1 MSGSPWLWLLAGPN
15 GAGKS
20 TYARNL
26 LANVEEIVGPDELAY
41 QLSQDVPES
50 AALQAGR
57 LAVRRRNE
65 LLEQRRSFAVETT
78 LSGRRHLLLIERAR
92 SEGWSIGVVYIG
104 LGSPDL
110 AIARAR
116 ERVSQGGHDVPAADT
131 RRRYQRG
138 LGNLAIVYERAD
150 WLVVLDNSSVRNRM
164 KRVLEVNKGTVVF
177 RHRRL
182 PKWLSAALRA
192 SRQGRSKK
200 TD

>member
-110 AIARAR
+110 AIARVR

-131 RRRYQRG
+131 RR
-138 LGNLAIVYERAD
+138 
-150 WLVVLDNSSVRNRM
+150 
-164 KRVLEVNKGTVVF
+164 
-177 RHRRL
+177 
-182 PKWLSAALRA
+182 
-192 SRQGRSKK
+192 
-200 TD
+200 

>member
-1 MSGSPWLWLLAGPN
+1 MSGRPWLWLLAGPN

-20 TYARNL
+20 TYARDL
-26 LANVEEIVGPDELAY
+26 LADVEEIVGPDEFAY
-41 QLSQDVPES
+41 RLSRDAPES

-57 LAVRRRNE
+57 LAVHRRNE
-65 LLEQRRSFAVETT
+65 LLERRRTFAIETT

-110 AIARAR
+110 AIERVR
-116 ERVSQGGHDVPAADT
+116 ERVSQGGHDVPAADI

-150 WLVVLDNSSVRNRM
+150 RLVALDNSSVRKRM
-164 KRVLEVNKGTVVF
+164 KLVLEVNQGSVVF
-177 RHRRL
+177 RQRRL

-192 SRQGRSKK
+192 KRRGRPKK

>member
-41 QLSQDVPES
+41 QLSQDAPES
-50 AALQAGR
+50 AAVQAGR

-92 SEGWSIGVVYIG
+92 SEGWSIGVIYIG

-110 AIARAR
+110 AIARVR
-116 ERVSQGGHDVPAADT
+116 ERVSQGGHDVPAADI
-131 RRRYQRG
+131 RRRYQRS

-150 WLVVLDNSSVRNRM
+150 RLLVLDNSSVRSRM
-164 KRVLEVNKGTVVF
+164 KRVLQVNQGSVVF
-177 RHRRL
+177 RQRRL

-192 SRQGRSKK
+192 RHRGRSKK
-200 TD
+200 ID

>member
-41 QLSQDVPES
+41 QLSQDAPES

-92 SEGWSIGVVYIG
+92 SEGWSIGVIYIG

-110 AIARAR
+110 AIARVR
-116 ERVSQGGHDVPAADT
+116 ERVSQGGHDVPAADI
-131 RRRYQRG
+131 RRRYQRS

-150 WLVVLDNSSVRNRM
+150 RLLVLDNSSVRSRM
-164 KRVLEVNKGTVVF
+164 KRVLQVNQGSVVF
-177 RHRRL
+177 RQRRL
-182 PKWLSAALRA
+182 PKWPSAALRA
-192 SRQGRSKK
+192 RHRGRSKK
-200 TD
+200 ID

>member
-110 AIARAR
+110 AIARVR

>member
-78 LSGRRHLLLIERAR
+78 LSAVVTCYSSSAPGPKAGV
-92 SEGWSIGVVYIG
+92 SEWFTSG
-104 LGSPDL
+104 
-110 AIARAR
+110 
-116 ERVSQGGHDVPAADT
+116 
-131 RRRYQRG
+131 
-138 LGNLAIVYERAD
+138 
-150 WLVVLDNSSVRNRM
+150 
-164 KRVLEVNKGTVVF
+164 
-177 RHRRL
+177 
-182 PKWLSAALRA
+182 SAAPTWPSSA
-192 SRQGRSKK
+192 CGNG
-200 TD
+200 

>member
-1 MSGSPWLWLLAGPN
+1 MSGRPWLWLLGPN

-20 TYARNL
+20 TYARSL

-41 QLSQDVPES
+41 QLSRDAPES

-65 LLEQRRSFAVETT
+65 LLWQRRSFAVETT

-92 SEGWSIGVVYIG
+92 SEGWSIGMVYIG

-110 AIARAR
+110 AIARVR
-116 ERVSQGGHDVPAADT
+116 ERVSQGGHDVPAADI
-131 RRRYQRG
+131 RRRYQRS

-150 WLVVLDNSSVRNRM
+150 RLVVLDNSSVRNWM
-164 KRVLEVNKGTVVF
+164 KRALEVNQGSVVF
-177 RHRRL
+177 RQRRL
-182 PKWLSAALRA
+182 PKWLRAALRA
-192 SRQGRSKK
+192 KRRVMPKRI
-200 TD
+200 D

>member
-1 MSGSPWLWLLAGPN
+1 MSRPWLWLLAGPN

-20 TYARNL
+20 TYARDL
-26 LANVEEIVGPDELAY
+26 LADVEEIVGPDEFAY
-41 QLSQDVPES
+41 RLSKDAPES
-50 AALQAGR
+50 ASLQAGR

-65 LLEQRRSFAVETT
+65 LLEQCRTFAIETT

-92 SEGWSIGVVYIG
+92 SEGWSIGAVYIG

-110 AIARAR
+110 AIQRVR
-116 ERVSQGGHDVPAADT
+116 ERVSQGGHDVPAADI

-150 WLVVLDNSSVRNRM
+150 RLVVLDNSSVRKRM
-164 KRVLEVNKGTVVF
+164 KRVLEVNQGSVVF
-177 RHRRL
+177 RQRRL

-192 SRQGRSKK
+192 KRRGRPKK

>member
-1 MSGSPWLWLLAGPN
+1 M
-15 GAGKS
+15 
-20 TYARNL
+20 
-26 LANVEEIVGPDELAY
+26 
-41 QLSQDVPES
+41 
-50 AALQAGR
+50 
-57 LAVRRRNE
+57 
-65 LLEQRRSFAVETT
+65 
-78 LSGRRHLLLIERAR
+78 
-92 SEGWSIGVVYIG
+92 VYIG

-110 AIARAR
+110 AIARVR
-116 ERVSQGGHDVPAADT
+116 ERVSQGGHDVPAADI

-200 TD
+200 TG